1 MYTLLKP
8 IIVRQELIKRRLK
21 IFTPFDFVRIF
32 EINSLKTKYFLE
44 KESQINGFLIR
55 LKKGLYALKTDMP
68 SDEEIANSLYKP
80 SYISFEYALSRYG
93 IIPEATYA
101 ITSATTKI
109 TREFEVEDKK
119 FTYLSIKKQA
129 YIGFNLVKVSSKNY
143 FIATPEKALV
153 DYLYF
158 VSLGLKTLNDRMI
171 LNNLNKKR
179 VYEYAERFKRKGLI
193 NLLKNTLI

>member
-1 MYTLLKP
+1 MTNL
-8 IIVRQELIKRRLK
+8 V
-21 IFTPFDFVRIF
+21 
-32 EINSLKTKYFLE
+32 TKF
-44 KESQINGFLIR
+44 
-55 LKKGLYALKTDMP
+55 
-68 SDEEIANSLYKP
+68 